1 MSEINLTK
9 NQLIVWEKNKLTN
22 PVTKRKIKE
31 NGPVYKKIKKQFDK
45 VMKKKND
52 NYEYYRRNKIDPI
65 LLTELP
71 LNNMLEKNV
80 FKYEY
85 KWNPYTGK
93 KLNIK
98 DESGPL
104 CFDPNSLIHYFY
116 KNRLNNLWKKG
127 EYNEDENI
135 YTEGYYGDALGGYPD
150 FSITGRGKHPEMYLF
165 RLPIIDCYLEKDH
178 NLQVVTMGP
187 ELSNK
192 EIKKINS
199 LSNKD
204 VFKSLYKYKKPNI
217 LKLKN
222 IYDKAVDSLH
232 EYNTDNNDLS
242 IEDNNNIKYQINTD
256 AVKSLI
262 TFR

>member
-1 MSEINLTK
+1 MSEINLSK
-9 NQLIVWEKNKLTN
+9 NQLLDWEKNKLTN
-22 PVTKRKIKE
+22 PLTKRKIKE

-45 VMKKKND
+45 VIVRNND
-52 NYEYYRRNKIDPI
+52 NYELYRRNKIDPI

-71 LNNMLEKNV
+71 LNNMTENDL

-93 KLNIK
+93 NLNIK

-116 KNRLNNLWKKG
+116 KNRLNNLWKNE
-127 EYNEDENI
+127 EYNEAENI
-135 YTEGYYGDALGGYPD
+135 YTEGYFGDALGGYPNFD
-150 FSITGRGKHPEMYLF
+150 IIGRGEHPEMYLF
-165 RLPIIDCYLEKDH
+165 RLPVIDCYLEKNH

-192 EIKKINS
+192 EIKKINM

-204 VFKSLYKYKKPNI
+204 VFKNLYKYKKPN
-217 LKLKN
+217 LVKLKR
-222 IYDKAVDSLH
+222 IYDIAVDSLK
-232 EYNTDNNDLS
+232 EYNCKNNKLS
-242 IEDNNNIKYQINTD
+242 IEENNSIKFQINSE
-256 AVKSLI
+256 AVLKLI
-262 TFR
+262 SFK